1 MARRRL
7 GGAAKAVS
15 QLVRP
20 RIHFGGTFETNVG
33 TANNDD
39 VLDRPDVVDAATV
52 TVHPPEHMGDEEFRR
67 WMEGQTTSG
76 GPGRL
81 RAGWN
86 YYGDNRCSFVDVSVT
101 AVEPRGGPTTVSAQ
115 SDPLVGAQVRLG
127 PAVMVDLDP
136 KGFANT
142 QIVADSLEV
151 HREGGLRFRGRP
163 GRFHARWLNLSRNL
177 SVQGFA
183 GASAVFHAS
192 IPNSELHWDVVD
204 TPALQSFRGDVE
216 RGAGVTVRFCL
227 YLLSPGL
234 GDEALAERYRS
245 GDPVANPAVGRV
257 VGTLGVWQPGE
268 LASVAMGRLLVAS
281 GSTLGGK
288 LPVALGPAVA
298 GVDEDA
304 HCVTLDLVST
314 FPEVDGAGGKVP
326 LGEAVLRARNG
337 TGTPDVGPVPYDQ
350 TTYEQTAG
358 IVEVPLDPALGP
370 VVAAGELVLVTERGG
385 EMLAEAPVMAES
397 DDRCVYLQQGE
408 PATVRFA
415 ALARGAPLVEPVRF
429 LVTDEPG
436 TDARRPVVELP
447 ETIEVGGRADGV
459 LALRAANPGCTV
471 VRLARSPGARRLD
484 PARDPYVSVRVLPTD
499 DYGHLGDDELTF
511 PLVYQE
517 VLRYYHLLHPAMGQ
531 VLDLSDEQVVTAAAE
546 TLLRRTEPGD
556 WQRTRYMPRTR
567 DLSAGKRRLLER
579 WCRKVL
585 DP

>member
-192 IPNSELHWDVVD
+192 VPNSELHWDVVD

-281 GSTLGGK
+281 GSTLDGK
-288 LPVALGPAVA
+288 LPVALGPA
-298 GVDEDA
+298 
-304 HCVTLDLVST
+304 
-314 FPEVDGAGGKVP
+314 
-326 LGEAVLRARNG
+326 
-337 TGTPDVGPVPYDQ
+337 VGPVPYDQ

>member
-192 IPNSELHWDVVD
+192 IPNSELHWDVVG

-257 VGTLGVWQPGE
+257 G
-268 LASVAMGRLLVAS
+268 
-281 GSTLGGK
+281 
-288 LPVALGPAVA
+288 
-298 GVDEDA
+298 EDA
-304 HCVTLDLVST
+304 HCVTLNLVST